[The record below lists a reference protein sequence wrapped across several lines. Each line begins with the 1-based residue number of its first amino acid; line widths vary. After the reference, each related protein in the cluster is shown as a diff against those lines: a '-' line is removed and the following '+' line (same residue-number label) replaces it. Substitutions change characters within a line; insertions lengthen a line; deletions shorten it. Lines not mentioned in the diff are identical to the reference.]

1 MTRLERV
8 GGQVLVLLCRIQ
20 KVLQIIRV
28 SLKRKINIKL
38 TSPVNVQVAALAV
51 RRLQYND
58 DEWEEVSIQRQFKC
72 ESIR

>member
-1 MTRLERV
+1 M
-8 GGQVLVLLCRIQ
+8 LVLLCRIQ